1 MNITINTGAAVE
13 DATQIDNIVRQIE
26 QDMEIL
32 DAAIKRNIPSNV
44 DTDWSERLNSDWT
57 NYYGSDVP
65 ETMRAMNQSAEN
77 LRKAVQEALNYSQ
90 G

>member
-13 DATQIDNIVRQIE
+13 DATQIDNIVKQIE
-26 QDMEIL
+26 QDMETL

-44 DTDWSERLNSDWT
+44 DTDWSDRLKSDWT
-57 NYYGSDVP
+57 NYYGSDIP
-65 ETMRAMNQSAEN
+65 ETMQAMKASAEN
-77 LRKAVQEALNYSQ
+77 LRKAVQEALTYSQ

>member
-44 DTDWSERLNSDWT
+44 DTDWSELLWFRCS
-57 NYYGSDVP
+57 
-65 ETMRAMNQSAEN
+65 
-77 LRKAVQEALNYSQ
+77 
-90 G
+90 

>member
-32 DAAIKRNIPSNV
+32 DAAIKRNIPS
-44 DTDWSERLNSDWT
+44 
-57 NYYGSDVP
+57 
-65 ETMRAMNQSAEN
+65 
-77 LRKAVQEALNYSQ
+77 VQKI
-90 G
+90 